1 MALQIPN
8 EPAAPNPVPKNTN
21 PLESRLM
28 KMTNK
33 VDLQQELDSVRA
45 NYQKGKGDQ
54 LAMKTQTRLAQIIYL
69 RANQIGVT
77 LQ

>member
-8 EPAAPNPVPKNTN
+8 ETAAPNPAPKNTN

-45 NYQKGKGDQ
+45 NYQKWKGDQ
-54 LAMKTQTRLAQIIYL
+54 VAMGTQTRLAQIIHF